1 MKRNTSLGNVGK
13 VISLLESRERRK
25 LYLVGVGAVF
35 MAMIEV
41 VGVGSIMPFVA
52 VASKPELIRTNKYLS
67 WAYAAF
73 GFRSDRDFLIA
84 LGVIM
89 LVFVVVT
96 NASQALIHYVKVR
109 FTTMRRHTLSQK
121 LFRSYLDQPYPF
133 FLNRNSYDFIKNI
146 NTEIEIVING
156 TLMQLVEIM
165 ARSIQILLLTIF
177 LFVVSPYTTLGIVLS
192 IGGVYGVIYFFV
204 RKTLKRLGSSR
215 YSLYAERTRIV
226 SEAFWGI
233 KEVKIMGIEQLFAK
247 SHVKPSR
254 RHAQN
259 TSLHEVIGDVPK
271 FALEAVAF
279 SSIIFFVLYQTLKTG
294 NFQDAAASVSLYA
307 YAGYRL
313 MPAVQNLFKA
323 MSKMKYNSVGAER
336 IYDEFQIASVGLRPE
351 TPVER
356 MPFLRS
362 IRLEHLSFAYPNTE
376 KDVIKNLD
384 LEIKANSLVGFVGKT
399 GSGKTTLV
407 DIILG
412 LLVPQGGEFFV
423 DDTRIDAANVRSWQ
437 KNLGYVPQSIYLS
450 NDSIAANIAFGIPKG
465 EIDMAAVEDAARMA
479 QIHDFIVSDL
489 KEGYGTEIGERGIR
503 LSGGQRQRLG
513 IARALYRNPS
523 VLILDEATS
532 ALDHET
538 ETAVMDA
545 IDGLSGKKTIILIAH
560 RTTTLRKC
568 DAIFKLEKGKIVETG
583 NYATLYG
590 EK

>member
-1 MKRNTSLGNVGK
+1 MKKNTSLGNVGK
-13 VISLLESRERRK
+13 IISLLEKKERKK
-25 LYLVGVGAVF
+25 LGLVGVGAVF

-52 VASKPELIRTNKYLS
+52 VASKPDLIRTNEYLN
-67 WAYAAF
+67 WAYTAF
-73 GFRSDRDFLIA
+73 GFRSDRDFLIV

-89 LVFVVVT
+89 LVFVVIT
-96 NASQALIHYVKVR
+96 NASQAIIHYVKVR
-109 FTTMRRHTLSQK
+109 FTTMRRHTLSLK
-121 LFRSYLDQPYPF
+121 LFRIYLDQPYPF

-146 NTEIEIVING
+146 NTEIEIIING

-177 LFVVSPYTTLGIVLS
+177 LFVVSPYTTLGIVVS
-192 IGGVYGVIYFFV
+192 IGGVYGLIYFFV
-204 RKTLKRLGSSR
+204 RRTLKRLGASR

-233 KEVKIMGIEQLFAK
+233 KEVKIMGIESLFTK
-247 SHVKPSR
+247 SYVKPSR

-279 SSIIFFVLYQTLKTG
+279 SSIIAFVLYQTLKSG

-313 MPAVQNLFKA
+313 MPAVQSLFKA

-336 IYDEFQIASVGLRPE
+336 IYEEFKIAAAGQRQE
-351 TPVER
+351 IAAER

-376 KDVIKNLD
+376 KNVIKELG
-384 LEIKANSLVGFVGKT
+384 LEIAANSLIGFVGKT

-412 LLVPQGGEFFV
+412 LLVPQAGEFFV
-423 DDTRIDAANVRSWQ
+423 DDAKIDAANVRSWQ

-450 NDSIAANIAFGIPKG
+450 NDSIAANIAFGMPRA
-465 EIDMAAVEDAARMA
+465 EIDMKAVEDAARMA

-545 IDGLSGKKTIILIAH
+545 IDSLSGKKTIILIAH

-568 DAIFKLEKGKIVETG
+568 DAIFKLEKGKIVERG
-583 NYATLYG
+583 NYATLFG
-590 EK
+590 NA

>member
-13 VISLLESRERRK
+13 IISLLEPRERRK
-25 LYLVGVGAVF
+25 LYLVGIGAVF

-52 VASKPELIRTNKYLS
+52 VASKPELIRTNEYLS
-67 WAYAAF
+67 WAYAAI

-121 LFRSYLDQPYPF
+121 LFRGYLDQPYPF

-233 KEVKIMGIEQLFAK
+233 KEVKIMGIEQLFEK

-294 NFQDAAASVSLYA
+294 NFQDAAAAVSLYA

-336 IYDEFQIASVGLRPE
+336 IYEEFKIAAVGVRPE

-376 KDVIKNLD
+376 KNVIKDLS
-384 LEIKANSLVGFVGKT
+384 LEIEANSLIGFVGKT

-489 KEGYGTEIGERGIR
+489 KDGYGTEIGERGIR

-513 IARALYRNPS
+513 IARALYRSPS

-568 DAIFKLEKGKIVETG
+568 DAIFKLEKGKIVESG

-590 EK
+590 NA

>member
-1 MKRNTSLGNVGK
+1 MSKNTSLGNVGK
-13 VISLLESRERRK
+13 IISLLEKKERNK
-25 LYLVGVGAVF
+25 LALVGVGAVF

-41 VGVGSIMPFVA
+41 IGVGSIMPFVA
-52 VASKPELIRTNKYLS
+52 VASKPDLIRTNEYLN
-67 WAYAAF
+67 WAYTAF
-73 GFRSDRDFLIA
+73 SFRSDRDFLIV

-89 LVFVVVT
+89 LVFVIIT

-109 FTTMRRHTLSQK
+109 FTTMRRHTLSLK

-146 NTEIEIVING
+146 NTEIEIIING

-177 LFVVSPYTTLGIVLS
+177 LFVVSPYTTLGIVVS
-192 IGGVYGVIYFFV
+192 IGGVYGLIYFFV
-204 RKTLKRLGSSR
+204 RRTLKRLGASR

-226 SEAFWGI
+226 SEAFWGV
-233 KEVKIMGIEQLFAK
+233 KEVKIMGIESLFTK
-247 SHVKPSR
+247 SYVKPSR

-279 SSIIFFVLYQTLKTG
+279 SSIIAFVLYQTLKSG

-313 MPAVQNLFKA
+313 MPAVQSLFKA

-336 IYDEFQIASVGLRPE
+336 IYEEFKISAAGQRQEIAA
-351 TPVER
+351 ER

-362 IRLEHLSFAYPNTE
+362 IRLEHLSFSYPNTE
-376 KDVIKNLD
+376 KNVIKDLS
-384 LEIKANSLVGFVGKT
+384 LEIEANSLIGFVGKT

-412 LLVPQGGEFFV
+412 LLVPQAGEFFV
-423 DDTRIDAANVRSWQ
+423 DDARIDAANVRSWQ
-437 KNLGYVPQSIYLS
+437 RNLGYVPQSIYLS
-450 NDSIAANIAFGIPKG
+450 NDSIAANIAFGMPRA
-465 EIDMAAVEDAARMA
+465 EIDMKAVEDAARMA

-545 IDGLSGKKTIILIAH
+545 IDSLSGKKTIILIAH

-568 DAIFKLEKGKIVETG
+568 DAIFKLEKGKIVERG
-583 NYATLYG
+583 DYATLFG
-590 EK
+590 NA